1 MMNRLLPLAA
11 ENGAWAVARAAT
23 PYAVLGLMALL
34 SGFGVLWLRR
44 EHRQLTGCVR
54 GLWRWLMRSEA
65 EVAAAAATDA
75 DDKPEAR
82 GARESLDPELVAV
95 IAAAASTCLDE
106 GEQIVEIHAT
116 DGVSEYSRYLWA
128 WPAEGRRQIIASR
141 ERLLAE
147 PPGTRGSRMGG

>member
-11 ENGAWAVARAAT
+11 ETGAWAVARAAT
-23 PYAVLGLMALL
+23 PYAVLGVMALL

-65 EVAAAAATDA
+65 DVAAAAV
-75 DDKPEAR
+75 DDDDTPEAR
-82 GARESLDPELVAV
+82 GAGAGLDPELVAV

-147 PPGTRGSRMGG
+147 PPGARGRRLVG